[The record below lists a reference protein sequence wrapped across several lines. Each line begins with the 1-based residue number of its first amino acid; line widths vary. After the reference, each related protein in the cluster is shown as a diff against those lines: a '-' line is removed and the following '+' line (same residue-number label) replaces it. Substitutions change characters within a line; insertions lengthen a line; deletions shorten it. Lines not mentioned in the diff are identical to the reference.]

1 MKKEWFFFPLG
12 ILFKAVGG
20 ITVNRGRKS
29 SLVEQMAEVFAKRP
43 KFHLAITPE
52 GTRKANPNWK
62 KGFYFIA
69 LKAQVPIV
77 LIGIDYSKK
86 TISATK
92 AIMPSG
98 DINKDMREIKLYF
111 KDFKGKHPENFA
123 LGEI

>member
-1 MKKEWFFFPLG
+1 MQK
-12 ILFKAVGG
+12 V
-20 ITVNRGRKS
+20 S
-29 SLVEQMAEVFAKRP
+29 SGHYPRRN
-43 KFHLAITPE
+43 PE
-52 GTRKANPNWK
+52 SQSKLE
-62 KGFYFIA
+62 KGFYYIS

-77 LIGIDYSKK
+77 LIGIDYEKK

-98 DINKDMREIKLYF
+98 DINKDMREIKLYY